1 MNILSPIIGFVALI
15 LVLVGWLYWLVIPT
29 VNTA

>member
-1 MNILSPIIGFVALI
+1 MNILPTIIGFVTLI
-15 LVLVGWLYWLVIPT
+15 LVLVGWLNWLVIPT

>member
-1 MNILSPIIGFVALI
+1 MNILSTIIGFVALI
-15 LVLVGWLYWLVIPT
+15 LVLVGWLNWLVIPT

>member
-1 MNILSPIIGFVALI
+1 MNILSTIIGFVTLI
-15 LVLVGWLYWLVIPT
+15 LALVGWLNWLVIPT